1 MLLGVINVYEEP
13 YENSV
18 SRLYLSDSSDSDESF
33 ISEKLYLEGKED
45 TTDFIE
51 LLNPGDV
58 IIKISRIAYSTLYD
72 TLLRELTS
80 EQTSS

>member
-18 SRLYLSDSSDSDESF
+18 SRLYFFDSSNSDESF

-80 EQTSS
+80 KQTSS